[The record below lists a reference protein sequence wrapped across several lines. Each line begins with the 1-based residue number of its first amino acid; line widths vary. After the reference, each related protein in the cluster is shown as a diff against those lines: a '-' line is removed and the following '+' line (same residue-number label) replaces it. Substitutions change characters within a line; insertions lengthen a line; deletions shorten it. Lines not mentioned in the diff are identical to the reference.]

1 MKAKNILSTLF
12 LCLLITVIIV
22 FIFKLQFFDIGMATK
37 TTFFENAN
45 EIDRKVVISDDKEI
59 ENFLKATMIN
69 INLASK
75 EDILQIE
82 GITEDTAKRIVN
94 LRKYQKKIRKFE
106 DLLKI
111 KSMTKSEYQ
120 IICTNFYIE

>member
-1 MKAKNILSTLF
+1 MKAKNILSALF
-12 LCLLITVIIV
+12 LCLLIGIIV
-22 FIFKLQFFDIGMATK
+22 VFILKLQVFDIKIATK
-37 TTFFENAN
+37 TTFFENAK
-45 EIDRKVVISDDKEI
+45 EIDRKVVTSDDMEI
-59 ENFLKATMIN
+59 EDFLKATMIN
-69 INLASK
+69 INSASK